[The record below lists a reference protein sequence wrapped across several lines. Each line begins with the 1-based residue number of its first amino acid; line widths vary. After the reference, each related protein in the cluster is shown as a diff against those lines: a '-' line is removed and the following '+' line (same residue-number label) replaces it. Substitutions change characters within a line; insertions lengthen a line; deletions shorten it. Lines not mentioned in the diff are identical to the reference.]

1 MEYINHLYQKNIE
14 IDIFIK
20 NYIIQKLEYYYNFIP
35 HIELLYTGPTD
46 GSGFSGL

>member
-20 NYIIQKLEYYYNFIP
+20 KLYYSKIR
-35 HIELLYTGPTD
+35 ILL
-46 GSGFSGL
+46 